1 MSENFDFELAQLLR
15 EQVPNDESI
24 HSTLLR
30 TLLAYDPNVK
40 PIGVIN
46 DLGRWIVSPF
56 VHKGYEHLFSR
67 YPDHVLLETIDMNL
81 SVDGY
86 GNSLFDNPA
95 EYTYRIE
102 STFFGGRRSRS
113 RVNALKQV
121 RYCVS
126 CIQESLDSVGYGY
139 FRHFWDYSN
148 ECLIHGQL
156 LKTLPDLGFSKTLKV
171 LKKLLEGKDCKQA
184 VTLEPMISEEHRNSF
199 KHPKGQAERYLFP
212 IKFAPGCLM
221 LLFAKWV
228 HSNSSKFEDA
238 ALRHFAK
245 DVSGQY
251 LGYYHSVDECDY
263 RRDFASIFMFY
274 AEYEPELLNSF
285 MANNVSLVGL
295 ELGPR
300 KQGVI
305 REIFAK
311 HAASECS
318 TCNQKSCIMKT
329 HQYTFSVDA
338 TELNFDYLLENSYTL
353 ARVSMQERPIRV
365 TRDSIWGA
373 IDVFPEVTD
382 LTIFNSVELQLNQ
395 VCST

>member
-40 PIGVIN
+40 PIGIIN

-126 CIQESLDSVGYGY
+126 CIQESLDHVGYGY
-139 FRHFWDYSN
+139 FRYFWDYSN
-148 ECLIHGQL
+148 ECLIHKQP
-156 LKTLPDLGFSKTLKV
+156 LKILPDLGFLKTLKV

-212 IKFAPGCLM
+212 IKFAQGCLM
-221 LLFAKWV
+221 LVFAKWLRD
-228 HSNSSKFEDA
+228 NCLKFEDVV
-238 ALRHFAK
+238 LKSFAYE
-245 DVSGQY
+245 VSGQY
-251 LGYYHSVDECDY
+251 IGCDY
-263 RRDFASIFMFY
+263 PYNLFNYKEAFATIFRLC
-274 AEYEPELLNSF
+274 AKSEPELLELF
-285 MANNVSLVGL
+285 MVDNVTLIGL

-300 KQGVI
+300 KQGII

-311 HAASECS
+311 HSGSECGN
-318 TCNQKSCIMKT
+318 CNQNSCIMKT
-329 HQYTFSVDA
+329 HQGTF
-338 TELNFDYLLENSYTL
+338 NFDAPEFNFEYLVENSYTL
-353 ARVSMQERPIRV
+353 ARVAMQERPIGV

-373 IDVFPEVTD
+373 IDVFPEVD
-382 LTIFNSVELQLNQ
+382 NLTTINIFEFQLNQ
-395 VCST
+395 V

>member
-1 MSENFDFELAQLLR
+1 MSENFDFELAKLLR
-15 EQVPNDESI
+15 DQVPNDESI

-30 TLLAYDPNVK
+30 TLLAHDPNIK
-40 PIGVIN
+40 PIGVIS
-46 DLGRWIVSPF
+46 DFGRWIDNPF
-56 VHKGYEHLFSR
+56 VHKGYEHLFYR
-67 YPDHVLLETIDMNL
+67 NPDHLLLETIDMNL
-81 SVDGY
+81 SVNGK

-95 EYTYRIE
+95 VYTYRIE
-102 STFFGGRRSRS
+102 STFFSGRTTRR
-113 RVNALKQV
+113 RARGLNKV
-121 RYCVS
+121 RYCLS
-126 CIQESLDSVGYGY
+126 CIKESIDSVGYGY

-148 ECLIHGQL
+148 ECLIHGQPL
-156 LKTLPDLGFSKTLKV
+156 NVLPDLGFSKTLKA
-171 LKKLLEGKDCKQA
+171 LKKLLNAKDCKQA
-184 VTLEPMISEEHRNSF
+184 IVLAAINSGDHRFSC
-199 KHPKGQAERYLFP
+199 KLPRDKTERYLFP
-212 IKFAPGCLM
+212 IKLAPGCLM

-228 HSNSSKFEDA
+228 HNNSSKFEDA

-263 RRDFASIFMFY
+263 RQDFASIFMFY

-285 MANNVSLVGL
+285 MTNNVSLVGL

-311 HAASECS
+311 HTASECS

-329 HQYTFSVDA
+329 HQGTFSVDA
-338 TELNFDYLLENSYTL
+338 TELNFEYLLENSYTL
-353 ARVSMQERPIRV
+353 ARVSMQGRPIRV

-382 LTIFNSVELQLNQ
+382 STIFNCTSSNF
-395 VCST
+395 